1 MRWYPALVSL
11 GPSLLPLPLPSK
23 ETRKGCVIVDSLLH
37 LDEPTFPQL
46 KTGVVGG
53 GEGINSPSEDN

>member
-1 MRWYPALVSL
+1 M
-11 GPSLLPLPLPSK
+11 
-23 ETRKGCVIVDSLLH
+23 IVDSLLH

-53 GEGINSPSEDN
+53 GRESTPLLRTIETIYETAT